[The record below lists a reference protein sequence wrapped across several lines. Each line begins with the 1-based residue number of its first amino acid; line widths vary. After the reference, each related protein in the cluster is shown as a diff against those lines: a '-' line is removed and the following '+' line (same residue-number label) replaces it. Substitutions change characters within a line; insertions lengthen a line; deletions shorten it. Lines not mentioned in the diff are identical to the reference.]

1 MAKKCKKLEEIK
13 AMFKDTE
20 IDLNQIETNELQ
32 NFMII
37 FKDQNDTRMQG
48 KVKHLMSDI
57 IMICFLAILA
67 RCDGWDEIAMF
78 AVSKEEWL
86 KKFLELPNGIPSHD
100 TMQRVISLLN
110 PETLY
115 SSCIKFLIEKID
127 ELTKD
132 EPLKDVLSMDGKVT
146 KGSGRNKENTE
157 EIKALNTMS
166 IYSHNYGVSLVQ
178 DYIED
183 KSNEIPMGPEL
194 IKKLDLTNCILTADA
209 LNTQKGTALAIKEA
223 HGDYVL
229 ALKKNQKTFYDD
241 VKDYLDDIDVLKEIE
256 KENYA
261 EDVEK
266 SHSKIIIR
274 KYYMTSKISWLEN
287 KDKWEKLKSIGV
299 EKKTIESIQT
309 GEVTEE
315 NRYFIIS
322 FKDDIH
328 SFADAVR
335 KHWGVENNL
344 HAPLDIVFKED
355 ANRTLEKNG
364 ARNLGILKRICLA
377 VLKFVQTYY
386 NLSLN
391 KIRFLLSIDFE
402 KEIENVFKLLNTND
416 IAKAISTKG
425 ESVSDM
431 TLPLVGAYYPIAVAA
446 KLVIDDMI
454 EEMEDFSKKV
464 EFVTFQKKKE
474 KGYGS
479 ISNYIEDIDPFQE
492 KYFTLFTEIDT
503 FIDVINGKFNSRKEL
518 EDAIINEKNDKCI
531 YMLCRSVPCGKIEI
545 VIIEAFYIDNL

>member
-78 AVSKEEWL
+78 AKSKEEWL
-86 KKFLELPNGIPSHD
+86 NKFLELPNGIPSHD

-132 EPLKDVLSMDGKVT
+132 ESLKDVLSMDGKVT

-266 SHSKIIIR
+266 SHSKIITR

-287 KDKWEKLKSIGV
+287 KEKWEKLKSIGV
-299 EKKTIESIQT
+299 EKKQ
-309 GEVTEE
+309 
-315 NRYFIIS
+315 F
-322 FKDDIH
+322 
-328 SFADAVR
+328 
-335 KHWGVENNL
+335 
-344 HAPLDIVFKED
+344 
-355 ANRTLEKNG
+355 
-364 ARNLGILKRICLA
+364 
-377 VLKFVQTYY
+377 
-386 NLSLN
+386 
-391 KIRFLLSIDFE
+391 
-402 KEIENVFKLLNTND
+402 
-416 IAKAISTKG
+416 
-425 ESVSDM
+425 
-431 TLPLVGAYYPIAVAA
+431 
-446 KLVIDDMI
+446 
-454 EEMEDFSKKV
+454 
-464 EFVTFQKKKE
+464 
-474 KGYGS
+474 
-479 ISNYIEDIDPFQE
+479 
-492 KYFTLFTEIDT
+492 
-503 FIDVINGKFNSRKEL
+503 
-518 EDAIINEKNDKCI
+518 
-531 YMLCRSVPCGKIEI
+531 
-545 VIIEAFYIDNL
+545 

>member
-1 MAKKCKKLEEIK
+1 
-13 AMFKDTE
+13 MFKDTE

-78 AVSKEEWL
+78 AKSKEEWL
-86 KKFLELPNGIPSHD
+86 NKFLELPNGIPSHD

-132 EPLKDVLSMDGKVT
+132 ESLKDVLSMDGKVT

-209 LNTQKGTALAIKEA
+209 LNTQKETVSAIKEA

-241 VKDYLDDIDVLKEIE
+241 VKDYLDDID
-256 KENYA
+256 
-261 EDVEK
+261 
-266 SHSKIIIR
+266 
-274 KYYMTSKISWLEN
+274 
-287 KDKWEKLKSIGV
+287 
-299 EKKTIESIQT
+299 
-309 GEVTEE
+309 
-315 NRYFIIS
+315 
-322 FKDDIH
+322 
-328 SFADAVR
+328 
-335 KHWGVENNL
+335 
-344 HAPLDIVFKED
+344 
-355 ANRTLEKNG
+355 
-364 ARNLGILKRICLA
+364 ILK
-377 VLKFVQTYY
+377 
-386 NLSLN
+386 
-391 KIRFLLSIDFE
+391 
-402 KEIENVFKLLNTND
+402 
-416 IAKAISTKG
+416 
-425 ESVSDM
+425 
-431 TLPLVGAYYPIAVAA
+431 
-446 KLVIDDMI
+446 
-454 EEMEDFSKKV
+454 
-464 EFVTFQKKKE
+464 
-474 KGYGS
+474 
-479 ISNYIEDIDPFQE
+479 
-492 KYFTLFTEIDT
+492 
-503 FIDVINGKFNSRKEL
+503 
-518 EDAIINEKNDKCI
+518 
-531 YMLCRSVPCGKIEI
+531 
-545 VIIEAFYIDNL
+545 

>member
-1 MAKKCKKLEEIK
+1 
-13 AMFKDTE
+13 MFKDVE
-20 IDLNQIETNELQ
+20 IDLDLIETNALK

-37 FKDQNDTRMQG
+37 FKEQNDTRIQG

-57 IMICFLAILA
+57 IMIAFLAILA

-78 AVSKEEWL
+78 ANSKEKWL
-86 KKFLELPNGIPSHD
+86 SEFLELPNGIPSHD
-100 TMQRVISLLN
+100 TIQRVISLLN

-127 ELTKD
+127 NLTVEDKT
-132 EPLKDVLSMDGKVT
+132 KNVLSMDGKVT
-146 KGSGRNKENTE
+146 IGSSRNKENTE

-178 DYIED
+178 DYIAD

-209 LNTQKGTALAIKEA
+209 LNTQKETVSAIKEA
-223 HGDYVL
+223 KGDYVL
-229 ALKKNQKTFYDD
+229 ALKKNQKTFYKD
-241 VKDYLDDIDVLKEIE
+241 VKDYLDDLEVLRELE
-256 KENYA
+256 KENYV
-261 EDVEK
+261 EEVEK
-266 SHSKIIIR
+266 SHSKIITR
-274 KYYMTSKISWLEN
+274 RYYMTSKISWLEN
-287 KDKWEKLKSIGV
+287 KDKWEKLKSIGG

-309 GEVTEE
+309 GEIIKE

-344 HAPLDIVFKED
+344 HAPPDIVFKED
-355 ANRTLEKNG
+355 ANKTLEKNG

-402 KEIENVFKLLNTND
+402 NEIEKVFKLLNTDD
-416 IAKAISTKG
+416 IAK
-425 ESVSDM
+425 
-431 TLPLVGAYYPIAVAA
+431 LL
-446 KLVIDDMI
+446 
-454 EEMEDFSKKV
+454 
-464 EFVTFQKKKE
+464 
-474 KGYGS
+474 
-479 ISNYIEDIDPFQE
+479 
-492 KYFTLFTEIDT
+492 
-503 FIDVINGKFNSRKEL
+503 
-518 EDAIINEKNDKCI
+518 EKNT
-531 YMLCRSVPCGKIEI
+531 
-545 VIIEAFYIDNL
+545 

>member
-1 MAKKCKKLEEIK
+1 
-13 AMFKDTE
+13 MFKDIE
-20 IDLNQIETNELQ
+20 IDFDQIETNELQ

-37 FKDQNDTRMQG
+37 FKGQNDTRIQG

-86 KKFLELPNGIPSHD
+86 NKFLELPNGIPSHD
-100 TMQRVISLLN
+100 TIQRVISLLN

-115 SSCIKFLIEKID
+115 SSCITFLIEKID
-127 ELTKD
+127 SLTKKNKT
-132 EPLKDVLSMDGKVT
+132 KDVLSMDGKVT
-146 KGSGRNKENTE
+146 KGSSRNKENTE

-209 LNTQKGTALAIKEA
+209 LNTQKDTVIAITEA
-223 HGDYVL
+223 HGDYV
-229 ALKKNQKTFYDD
+229 
-241 VKDYLDDIDVLKEIE
+241 KDYLDNFDILKEIA

-266 SHSKIIIR
+266 SHSKIITR
-274 KYYMTSKISWLEN
+274 KYYITSKIYWLEN
-287 KDKWEKLKSIGV
+287 KEKWEKLKSIGV
-299 EKKTIESIQT
+299 EKKTIQSIQT

-416 IAKAISTKG
+416 IK
-425 ESVSDM
+425 
-431 TLPLVGAYYPIAVAA
+431 
-446 KLVIDDMI
+446 KL
-454 EEMEDFSKKV
+454 
-464 EFVTFQKKKE
+464 
-474 KGYGS
+474 
-479 ISNYIEDIDPFQE
+479 
-492 KYFTLFTEIDT
+492 L
-503 FIDVINGKFNSRKEL
+503 
-518 EDAIINEKNDKCI
+518 EKN
-531 YMLCRSVPCGKIEI
+531 
-545 VIIEAFYIDNL
+545 A

>member
-13 AMFKDTE
+13 VMFKDIE
-20 IDLNQIETNELQ
+20 IDFDQIETNELQ

-37 FKDQNDTRMQG
+37 FKGQNDTRIQG

-86 KKFLELPNGIPSHD
+86 NKFLELPNGIPSHD
-100 TMQRVISLLN
+100 TIQRVISLLN

-115 SSCIKFLIEKID
+115 SSCITFLIEKID
-127 ELTKD
+127 SLTKKNKT
-132 EPLKDVLSMDGKVT
+132 KDVLSMDGKVT
-146 KGSGRNKENTE
+146 KGSSRNKENTE

-209 LNTQKGTALAIKEA
+209 LNTQKDTVIAITEA

-241 VKDYLDDIDVLKEIE
+241 VKDYLDNFDILKEIA

-266 SHSKIIIR
+266 SHSKIITR

-287 KDKWEKLKSIGV
+287 KEKWEKL
-299 EKKTIESIQT
+299 
-309 GEVTEE
+309 
-315 NRYFIIS
+315 NR
-322 FKDDIH
+322 
-328 SFADAVR
+328 
-335 KHWGVENNL
+335 
-344 HAPLDIVFKED
+344 
-355 ANRTLEKNG
+355 
-364 ARNLGILKRICLA
+364 
-377 VLKFVQTYY
+377 
-386 NLSLN
+386 
-391 KIRFLLSIDFE
+391 
-402 KEIENVFKLLNTND
+402 
-416 IAKAISTKG
+416 
-425 ESVSDM
+425 
-431 TLPLVGAYYPIAVAA
+431 
-446 KLVIDDMI
+446 
-454 EEMEDFSKKV
+454 
-464 EFVTFQKKKE
+464 
-474 KGYGS
+474 
-479 ISNYIEDIDPFQE
+479 
-492 KYFTLFTEIDT
+492 
-503 FIDVINGKFNSRKEL
+503 
-518 EDAIINEKNDKCI
+518 
-531 YMLCRSVPCGKIEI
+531 
-545 VIIEAFYIDNL
+545 